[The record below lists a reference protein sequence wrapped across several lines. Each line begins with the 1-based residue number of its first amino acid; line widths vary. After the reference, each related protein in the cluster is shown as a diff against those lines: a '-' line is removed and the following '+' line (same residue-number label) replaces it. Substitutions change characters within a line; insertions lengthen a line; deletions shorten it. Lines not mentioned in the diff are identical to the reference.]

1 MIDAKA
7 AAADDLCLSSDE
19 LVRLTGCKRPTDQV
33 AELVRQ
39 GFHRARRA
47 RDGSVVLER
56 AHYDAVC
63 RGFTSAANEPSL
75 RP

>member
-1 MIDAKA
+1 MDA
-7 AAADDLCLSSDE
+7 DPLLLSQAE
-19 LVRLTGCKRPTDQV
+19 LETLTRYKRPGEQL
-33 AELVRQ
+33 AELRNQ

-63 RGFTSAANEPSL
+63 RGYVAANEPSL
-75 RP
+75 QP